1 MQQLT
6 TKQDVYDLMFAAA
19 ASAALGTAVETGL
32 LWLLAEEPL
41 DGSGVA
47 QALNIPGRRC
57 FYWLQLLESL
67 GILDRVRQG
76 YVPSQLA
83 RAAFLDSRSQDSWQH
98 LAIDER
104 ERSAGVHDLARY
116 IGEPGSVWKA
126 QGLTEPRDYV
136 EKMARSLDRAREFTR
151 MLYEVHHRLGQELAA
166 YLDMTGVQRLM
177 DAGGNSGVV
186 SMALLR
192 RYPDLSTTVVDI
204 ETVCI
209 AGREIA
215 DEAGL
220 TDRITYQALDLK
232 HDDLP
237 AGFDMVLL
245 CDVGLF
251 GEAFFRRLFA
261 CLNPGGR
268 LVIVNHFAPA
278 EDAAPTSRLVWTF
291 LDSLEDPD
299 FSIPTIAQVRAD
311 LVQAGFRPLSGERT
325 LFDQRVV
332 IQAQK

>member
-1 MQQLT
+1 MQQLKT
-6 TKQDVYDLMFAAA
+6 RQDAYDLMFAAA

-41 DGSGVA
+41 DGAGVA
-47 QALNIPGRRC
+47 QALHIPSRRC
-57 FYWLQLLESL
+57 FYWLQLLASL
-67 GILDRVRQG
+67 GILDWIPGG
-76 YVPSQLA
+76 YVTSQLA
-83 RAAFLDSRSQDSWQH
+83 RDAFLDSRSQDSWQH

-104 ERSAGVHDLARY
+104 ERSAGVHNLARY
-116 IGEPGSVWKA
+116 ISEPGSVWKA

-151 MLYEVHHRLGQELAA
+151 MLYEVHQRLGEELAA

-192 RYPDLSTTVVDI
+192 QHAELLATVVDI
-204 ETVCI
+204 ENVCI

-215 DEAGL
+215 DETGL
-220 TDRITYQALDLK
+220 ADRIAYLALDLR

-251 GEAFFRRLFA
+251 GEALFRRLLSS
-261 CLNPGGR
+261 LNPGGR
-268 LVIVNHFAPA
+268 LVIVNHFASA

-291 LDSLEDPD
+291 IDSLEDPD

-311 LVQAGFRPLSGERT
+311 LVQAGFKPLPGERT